1 MSGVFRIWHSDPSA
15 AFFAMSSPAS
25 FSGVNV
31 TFRNCPVT
39 HTLPDVPVN
48 GAPATDRDD
57 TRIAYPRTEVAWS
70 VNAGAAMMLSL
81 PRLLGPRWTRR
92 TQQTSPCSLRTWF
105 G

>member
-15 AFFAMSSPAS
+15 ALFAMSSPAS

-57 TRIAYPRTEVAWS
+57 TRIAYPRTDVAWS
-70 VNAGAAMMLSL
+70 VNAGVAMVVL
-81 PRLLGPRWTRR
+81 PNSKSRLRGQR
-92 TQQTSPCSLRTWF
+92 TTTPSAEPTSQPT
-105 G
+105 